1 MKKDKKNI
9 DGNIEQLMWDLK
21 NLQILQNNQE
31 KSLDKS
37 FAHLVKINL
46 PEWENSLEKLD
57 VIEMAPQF
65 TNKSPNPSGSRD
77 YGYCNCQFI

>member
-9 DGNIEQLMWDLK
+9 DGNTEQLMWDLK
-21 NLQILQNNQE
+21 NLQILQNSQE
-31 KSLDKS
+31 QSLDKS

-46 PEWENSLEKLD
+46 PEWENSLQKLD

-65 TNKSPNPSGSRD
+65 TSKSQNPSGSRD
-77 YGYCNCQFI
+77 YCCCNCKFI